1 MRNKTLVFLIMIAAS
16 VYSQTDSTKIRTS
29 VNMIGVGGTNIL
41 DTYLSQEK
49 FSGIGITY
57 LNISERQ
64 SKDTRWSTMLQ
75 QEVSLSSTKDR
86 SKKNTEL
93 EGSYSIYWGKFP
105 DFFAG
110 GMAQSVVQCGWNLK
124 R

>member
-1 MRNKTLVFLIMIAAS
+1 MMRNKTLAFLIMISAS

-64 SKDTRWSTMLQ
+64 SKDSPWSTMLQ
-75 QEVSLSSTKDR
+75 QELSLSSTKDL

-93 EGSYSIYWGKFP
+93 EGSYSIY
-105 DFFAG
+105 
-110 GMAQSVVQCGWNLK
+110 
-124 R
+124 